1 MATTAKTRIT
11 PKPKQQSNGGSVLN
25 LPAPIVKVAPVV
37 RVAAPQIDVKIAA
50 PQVTVDAKAFTAA
63 INDMSRQF
71 SDALGTIAAAMAIH
85 DRRLVDVSAE
95 QQKLLKKIADNNTP
109 AVLSARP
116 DSFDVLF
123 VEDDDGKRV
132 GMRIRAN
139 KD

>member
-1 MATTAKTRIT
+1 MATAKNRIT
-11 PKPKQQSNGGSVLN
+11 PKPKEQPQGGSVLN
-25 LPAPIVKVAPVV
+25 LPAPQVRVSPVV

-50 PQVTVDAKAFTAA
+50 PQVTVDAKEFTKA
-63 INDMSRQF
+63 INDMAQQF
-71 SDALGTIAAAMAIH
+71 NNALGTIAAAMAIH

-95 QQKLLKKIADNNTP
+95 QQKLLKKIADNNTQAILP
-109 AVLSARP
+109 ARP

-123 VEDDDGKRV
+123 VDDDDGKRV